1 MSRLLDNSKEYRDE
15 LLSKNQ
21 SLEIDNSSFN
31 EEDFRKRLLSK
42 NIYTPRDEYDID
54 NPKILDAISSLG
66 LTPYINTT
74 ALSKVSNTIDRLY
87 SRINNPTPIVRI
99 GMLKLADQFLKT
111 VTSNASREISEAV
124 DLSNIFKK
132 NKSIFTGLD
141 YKITKPSS
149 DNRLSSIGNLIKN
162 LTGITSNKELLSKD
176 LSDIELIKRSGTG
189 QTNQLI
195 INVKQ
200 NRYINSNFYNRVI
213 TDNNKLEKLTNES
226 YIENKIYFNPNNN
239 YFPDAV
245 FANQRLKNSEESS
258 KYVEYDSNNSQ
269 FIKEFGDVNTN
280 IKSDTLDD
288 TNYGFRDDIT
298 NNIIW
303 GIDGTKE
310 RIDDSKYGNDDVGSD
325 RISDVQPNSLEYIFG
340 TRHGLLKYTSEL
352 INSSRN
358 SLVDITRK
366 KFYDPINRDKFIGKN
381 GSGVYDVPDELSSG
395 HLYSGIRQHTMI
407 DQYDRNAKLIR
418 FNGNSIYG
426 GSENSVINKSVIPRI
441 FPTLN
446 DDGSYNNKNLMFS
459 IENLAVRVVKDI
471 PNNLCYIDDY
481 NRTTLPL
488 SEAGNL
494 NGRLMWFPPYDIQL
508 REDVSNKI
516 TSTDFIGR
524 GEPVYTYD
532 NTERSINLSFK
543 LLIDSPPQLNDI
555 PRQDFHK
562 RVSEFFAFGGEG
574 EYGMFN
580 ELDKLKE
587 QLELTIVELEPLN
600 EVELNHDIPF
610 EDRKISY
617 YFDND
622 EDSITQTYENGI
634 VDPGEE
640 NDFGLNVDRKLK
652 DDVTV
657 EDSFDY
663 RTQKLIEEY
672 LTDEYKGV
680 IEIDVIGYA
689 SKLYYDEKTES
700 NYNKKLSERRV
711 KNIVGYLKSKYG
723 STLDKDFK
731 IYEIYMGS
739 GVSQQPNDPTI
750 INDLDTKK
758 ERRVDIVL
766 RKSTT
771 SNTKSVTLT
780 PEQRDRKS
788 KLITQKDSLNSRISE
803 LNQKIKQFNGNTFI
817 EYKLDDNFMRGFEGV
832 EKFKFQPCF
841 YSQTAEDFH
850 RRLTFLQQCMRQGK
864 GIDSDQENSTN
875 SVFGRQPISVLR
887 IGDFFHTKVIFEG
900 MSLDYSMDFPWDLN
914 PEGMGVQPM
923 IAEISLRLKVI
934 GGQSLATPISTLQN
948 ALSFN
953 YYANSTFYNRG
964 TYSTP
969 YNVEVEQL
977 KMNEDIL
984 RKEEE
989 INRRQE

>member
-21 SLEIDNSSFN
+21 SLEIDNSPYN
-31 EEDFRKRLLSK
+31 EDDFRKKLLSK

-74 ALSKVSNTIDRLY
+74 ALSKVTNTIDRLY
-87 SRINNPTPIVRI
+87 SRINNPTPIVKF
-99 GMLKLADQFLKT
+99 GMMKLADQFLKT
-111 VTSNASREISEAV
+111 VTSNTSREISEAV

-132 NKSIFTGLD
+132 GKSIFTGLD
-141 YKITKPSS
+141 YKITKPS
-149 DNRLSSIGNLIKN
+149 NENKLSSIGNLIKN

-176 LSDIELIKRSGTG
+176 LSDIELIKQSGSG

-195 INVKQ
+195 INVSR
-200 NRYINSNFYNRVI
+200 NRYINSNFYNRII
-213 TDNNKLEKLTNES
+213 TDNNKLEKLTNKS
-226 YIENKIYFNPNNN
+226 FIENKIYFNSNNK
-239 YFPDAV
+239 YFPNYDLG
-245 FANQRLKNSEESS
+245 NDEMNKINKGS
-258 KYVEYDSNNSQ
+258 KYVEYDSNDTQ
-269 FIKEFGDVNTN
+269 FIKEFGDINTSRKTDN
-280 IKSDTLDD
+280 LED

-310 RIDDSKYGNDDVGSD
+310 RVDSSKYGNDDVGND
-325 RISDVQPNSLEYIFG
+325 RISDVQPNSLEYNFG
-340 TRHGLLKYTSEL
+340 VRHGLLKYTSEI
-352 INSSRN
+352 INSSKN

-366 KFYDPINRDKFIGKN
+366 KFYDPINRDKFVGKN
-381 GSGVYDVPDELSSG
+381 GSGVYDVPDELSNG
-395 HLYSGIRQHTMI
+395 HLYNGIRQHTMI

-426 GSENSVINKSVIPRI
+426 GSENSVINDSVKPRI

-446 DDGSYNNKNLMFS
+446 DDGTFNNKNLMFS
-459 IENLAVRVVKDI
+459 IENLAVKVVKDI
-471 PNNLCYIDDY
+471 PNNLCYIDDEY
-481 NRTTLPL
+481 GTTLPL
-488 SEAGNL
+488 SEAGNF

-508 REDVSNKI
+508 REEVSNKI
-516 TSTDFIGR
+516 TPTDFIGR

-543 LLIDSPPQLNDI
+543 LLIDHPPQLKNI

-562 RVSEFFAFGGEG
+562 RVSEFFVFGGEG
-574 EYGMFN
+574 EYEIFN
-580 ELDKLKE
+580 ELDKLKK
-587 QLELTIVELEPLN
+587 QLELTIAELEPLK
-600 EVELNHDIPF
+600 EVELNHDTPF
-610 EDRKISY
+610 SDQNISIF
-617 YFDND
+617 FDND
-622 EDSITQTYENGI
+622 EDAILQTYENGI
-634 VDPGEE
+634 TDDGEE
-640 NDFGLNVDRKLK
+640 NDFGLNVGKKLN
-652 DDVTV
+652 DEVTV
-657 EDSFDY
+657 EDGFDFKI
-663 RTQKLIEEY
+663 TKLIEEY
-672 LTDEYKGV
+672 LTEENKGL
-680 IEIDVIGYA
+680 IEIDVVGFA
-689 SKLYYDEKTES
+689 SKLYYDEKKES
-700 NYNKKLSERRV
+700 NYNKQLSERRV
-711 KNIVGYLKSKYG
+711 KNVVRYLKSKYG
-723 STLDKDFK
+723 STLENDFK
-731 IYEIYMGS
+731 INEYPMGS
-739 GVSQQPNDPTI
+739 GKAKQPNDSTI
-750 INDLDTKK
+750 INDQKTKE
-758 ERRVDIVL
+758 ERRVDVII

-771 SNTKSVTLT
+771 PKTKTITLT
-780 PEQRDRKS
+780 PEQKN
-788 KLITQKDSLNSRISE
+788 KKNILLKQKDSLNARISE

-817 EYKLDDNFMRGFEGV
+817 EYKIDDNFMRGFEGV

-841 YSQTAEDFH
+841 YSQTPEDFH

-864 GIDSDQENSTN
+864 NIDSDTPNSNN
-875 SVFGRQPISVLR
+875 SVFGRQPISILR

-923 IAEISLRLKVI
+923 IADVILRLKVI
-934 GGQSLATPISTLQN
+934 GGQSLATPIAKLQN

-977 KMNEDIL
+977 KINEDIL
-984 RKEEE
+984 KKDEEN
-989 INRRQE
+989 NRRQE

>member
-21 SLEIDNSSFN
+21 SLEIDNLPYN

-54 NPKILDAISSLG
+54 NPKILDAISSFG
-66 LTPYINTT
+66 LTSYINTT
-74 ALSKVSNTIDRLY
+74 ALSKVTNTIDRLY
-87 SRINNPTPIVRI
+87 SRINNPTPIVKF
-99 GMLKLADQFLKT
+99 GMIKLADQFLKT
-111 VTSNASREISEAV
+111 VTSNTSREISEAV
-124 DLSNIFKK
+124 DLTNIFKK
-132 NKSIFTGLD
+132 GKSIFTGLD
-141 YKITKPSS
+141 YKITKPS
-149 DNRLSSIGNLIKN
+149 NENKLSSIGNLIKN

-176 LSDIELIKRSGTG
+176 LSDIELIKQSGTG

-195 INVKQ
+195 INV
-200 NRYINSNFYNRVI
+200 NRNKYINSNFYNRII
-213 TDNNKLEKLTNES
+213 TDNNKLKKLTNKS
-226 YIENKIYFNPNNN
+226 FIENKIYFNSENI
-239 YFPDAV
+239 YFPNYDLG
-245 FANQRLKNSEESS
+245 NKEMREINRES
-258 KYVEYDSNNSQ
+258 KYVEYSSNDTQ
-269 FIKEFGDVNTN
+269 FIKEFGDINTSRKTDN
-280 IKSDTLDD
+280 LED
-288 TNYGFRDDIT
+288 TNYGFRDDTT

-310 RIDDSKYGNDDVGSD
+310 RVDGGKYGNDDVGYD
-325 RISDVQPNSLEYIFG
+325 RISDVQPNSLEYNFG
-340 TRHGLLKYTSEL
+340 VRHGLLKYTSEI
-352 INSSRN
+352 INSSKN
-358 SLVDITRK
+358 SLIDITRK

-381 GSGVYDVPDELSSG
+381 GSGVYNVPDEISNG
-395 HLYSGIRQHTMI
+395 HLYYGIRQHTMV

-426 GSENSVINKSVIPRI
+426 GNENSVINNSVKPRI

-446 DDGSYNNKNLMFS
+446 DDGTFNNKNLMFS
-459 IENLAVRVVKDI
+459 IENLAVKVIKDI
-471 PNNLCYIDDY
+471 PNNLCFIDDD
-481 NRTTLPL
+481 NGTTLPL
-488 SEAGNL
+488 SEAGNF

-543 LLIDSPPQLNDI
+543 LLIDHPPQLNNI

-562 RVSEFFAFGGEG
+562 RVSEFFVFGGEG

-580 ELDKLKE
+580 DLDKLKK
-587 QLELTIVELEPLN
+587 QLELTIAELEPLK
-600 EVELNHDIPF
+600 EVELNHDTPF
-610 EDRKISY
+610 SDQNISIF
-617 YFDND
+617 FDND
-622 EDSITQTYENGI
+622 EDAINQTYEDGF
-634 VDPGEE
+634 VDVGEE
-640 NDFGLNVDRKLK
+640 NDFGLNVGKK
-652 DDVTV
+652 TNDDVTV
-657 EDSFDY
+657 EDGFDFKI
-663 RTQKLIEEY
+663 TNLIEEY
-672 LTDEYKGV
+672 LTEENKGL

-689 SKLYYDEKTES
+689 SKLYYDEKKES
-700 NYNKKLSERRV
+700 NYNKQLSERRV
-711 KNIVGYLKSKYG
+711 KNVVGYLKSKYG
-723 STLDKDFK
+723 STLDNDFK
-731 IYEIYMGS
+731 IYKIYKGS
-739 GVSQQPNDPTI
+739 DKSEQPNDPSI
-750 INDLDTKK
+750 INSLRVKE
-758 ERRVDIVL
+758 ERRVDITI
-766 RKSTT
+766 RKSKT
-771 SNTKSVTLT
+771 SNTKTITLT
-780 PEQRDRKS
+780 PEQRK
-788 KLITQKDSLNSRISE
+788 KKNILLKQKDSLNARISE

-817 EYKLDDNFMRGFEGV
+817 EYKIDDNFMRGFEGV

-841 YSQTAEDFH
+841 YSQTPEDFH

-864 GIDSDQENSTN
+864 SIDSNIPNSNN
-875 SVFGRQPISVLR
+875 SVFGRQPISILR

-923 IAEISLRLKVI
+923 IADVTLRLKVI
-934 GGQSLATPISTLQN
+934 GGQSLATPIAKLQN

-977 KMNEDIL
+977 KINEDTL
-984 RKEEE
+984 KKDENNGREE
-989 INRRQE
+989 

>member
-31 EEDFRKRLLSK
+31 EEDFRKKLLSK

-149 DNRLSSIGNLIKN
+149 NNRLSSIGNLIKN

-195 INVKQ
+195 INVSR
-200 NRYINSNFYNRVI
+200 NRYINSNFYNKVI
-213 TDNNKLEKLTNES
+213 TNNKKLEKLTNKS
-226 YIENKIYFNPNNN
+226 YIENKIYFNPNNK
-239 YFPDAV
+239 YFPDAI
-245 FANQRLKNSEESS
+245 FGNEEMFIRDNLSN
-258 KYVEYDSNNSQ
+258 YVEYSSNNTQ
-269 FIKEFGDVNTN
+269 FIKEFGDVNRN

-288 TNYGFRDDIT
+288 TNYGFRDDI
-298 NNIIW
+298 NKNIIW

-310 RIDDSKYGNDDVGSD
+310 RIDGSKYGNDDV
-325 RISDVQPNSLEYIFG
+325 DVQPNSLDDKFG
-340 TRHGLLKYTSEL
+340 FGVRHGLLKYTSEL

-381 GSGVYDVPDELSSG
+381 GSGVYDVPDELSSK
-395 HLYSGIRQHTMI
+395 HLYNGIRQHTMI

-446 DDGSYNNKNLMFS
+446 DDGSYNKKNLMFS

-634 VDPGEE
+634 VDHGEE

-663 RTQKLIEEY
+663 KTQELIEEY

-711 KNIVGYLKSKYG
+711 KNVVGYLKSKYG

-731 IYEIYMGS
+731 ICEIYMGS

-780 PEQRDRKS
+780 PEQINRKRI
-788 KLITQKDSLNSRISE
+788 LINQKDSLNSRISE
-803 LNQKIKQFNGNTFI
+803 LNQKIKKFNGNTFI
-817 EYKLDDNFMRGFEGV
+817 EYKLNDNFMRGFEGV

-923 IAEISLRLKVI
+923 IADITLRLKVI

-977 KMNEDIL
+977 KINEDIL